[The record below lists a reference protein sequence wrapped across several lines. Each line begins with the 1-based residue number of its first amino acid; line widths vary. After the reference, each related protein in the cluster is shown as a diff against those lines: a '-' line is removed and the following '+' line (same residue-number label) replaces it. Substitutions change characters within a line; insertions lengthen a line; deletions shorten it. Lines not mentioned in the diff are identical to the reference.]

1 MHAPRTERT
10 LFILLAT
17 ALLWLTN
24 PSLSAPWVIYET
36 GFEPPEFELGYTLD
50 GQGDWLVPW
59 WATPADEALTSQID
73 TGYFEGMGQQALIG
87 WSAPTGMVES
97 VSAYRPLFVDP
108 AGRGLPL
115 VVFSVTMAIF
125 DDTEPDPNSFRWV
138 VYNRE
143 ESNNRLFALDF
154 DLASNQI
161 AYLIDDDP
169 QAIETGYGFFPESLY
184 ELVITMN
191 MASNVWSAQL
201 NSQLVVNAAPMTLS
215 GRTLD
220 LGDIDAAWVLG
231 PGSDDFG
238 DSYMA
243 FDNFKVVA
251 DASSP
256 LPCRVIPRGH
266 WIDGSFLIEIEGEP
280 GRTYALEASSD
291 LEQWFTLAVNTPE
304 DGRFV
309 VLDTEV
315 AGWAWQYYRART
327 VWP

>member
-24 PSLSAPWVIYET
+24 ASLSAPWVIYET